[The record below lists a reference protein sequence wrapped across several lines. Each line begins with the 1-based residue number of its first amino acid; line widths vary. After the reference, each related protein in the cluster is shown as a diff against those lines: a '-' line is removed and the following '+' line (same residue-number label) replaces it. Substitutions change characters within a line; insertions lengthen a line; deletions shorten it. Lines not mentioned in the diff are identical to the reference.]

1 MLIFIPVLVIC
12 MNSQCEFQ
20 QAASYFV
27 KESECRQVVDLQRTS
42 LQSAFS
48 QIKPRPRQP
57 ITVEGTCIVARIDLT
72 AA

>member
-27 KESECRQVVDLQRTS
+27 NESECRQVVDLQRTS

-48 QIKPRPRQP
+48 QIKPRPRRP
-57 ITVEGTCIVARIDLT
+57 ITVEGTCIVARIALV